1 MADLASLP
9 QRLVEQS
16 DMWPCDYLKK
26 PLPLDSTC
34 SRVLLVTHE
43 LYVAGDDAELFC
55 REIKESQSSAVQDRS
70 VYCCAAT
77 SGVGKTRLAY
87 AVGKFMTT
95 ILIMVADKAHVNR

>member
-34 SRVLLVTHE
+34 SRVLLVTH
-43 LYVAGDDAELFC
+43 VAGDDAELFC
-55 REIKESQSSAVQDRS
+55 REIKESQSFAVQDRS
-70 VYCCAAT
+70 VYYKNIDMPLYGCDCSCSRNRKEQR
-77 SGVGKTRLAY
+77 SGYSSAQRIGAEV
-87 AVGKFMTT
+87 
-95 ILIMVADKAHVNR
+95 